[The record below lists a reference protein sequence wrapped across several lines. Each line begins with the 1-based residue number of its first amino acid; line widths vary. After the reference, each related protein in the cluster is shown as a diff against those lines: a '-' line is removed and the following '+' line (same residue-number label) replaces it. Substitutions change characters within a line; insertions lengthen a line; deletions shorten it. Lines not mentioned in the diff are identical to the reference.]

1 MDNYELV
8 ETGIYQNEQG
18 RLRVRATATDPLTG
32 KIKEKQRTLKAGQSI
47 EQARQVLDAL
57 KAKIGSVEA
66 EAPAP
71 QRMTLR
77 DYSQRWLEAGAARL
91 AKATVTKHVL
101 TLSHHILPELGDYYC
116 DALTR
121 EDVQAWVLAAESKR
135 KEDGELY
142 GKGSVETWWR
152 VLQELL
158 RDMVADLQLPHDPT
172 ARVKSPKLKRAPR
185 KERQTLTRQ
194 QLGELLEVVKDTPRC
209 AEVTMMA
216 LTGMRP
222 GEVYG
227 LQWGDIDFDGER
239 IHIRRSSSKSGE
251 IVEGGKTG
259 VGREPYM
266 HPLIAERLRAHKKQL
281 ISNGA
286 RGWGEEDWVFPSTV
300 GTPRRAGSMRKA
312 MSTLSEML
320 ELDFNITPS
329 VLRRTFNTLL
339 EAANV
344 DKLVLW
350 SQLGHSSDAMT
361 KHYSYV
367 HHDRKKEGVL
377 RVFDP
382 AELGT

>member
-1 MDNYELV
+1 M
-8 ETGIYQNEQG
+8 
-18 RLRVRATATDPLTG
+18 TA
-32 KIKEKQRTLKAGQSI
+32 QS
-47 EQARQVLDAL
+47 
-57 KAKIGSVEA
+57 EA
-66 EAPAP
+66 ISA
-71 QRMTLR
+71 
-77 DYSQRWLEAGAARL
+77 DLEAIRANYSLTDEQRQI
-91 AKATVTKHVL
+91 VDHVDRV
-101 TLSHHILPELGDYYC
+101 S
-116 DALTR
+116 R
-121 EDVQAWVLAAESKR
+121 EVL
-135 KEDGELY
+135 
-142 GKGSVETWWR
+142 
-152 VLQELL
+152 
-158 RDMVADLQLPHDPT
+158 
-172 ARVKSPKLKRAPR
+172 
-185 KERQTLTRQ
+185 
-194 QLGELLEVVKDTPRC
+194 
-209 AEVTMMA
+209 
-216 LTGMRP
+216 
-222 GEVYG
+222 
-227 LQWGDIDFDGER
+227 
-239 IHIRRSSSKSGE
+239 
-251 IVEGGKTG
+251 
-259 VGREPYM
+259 